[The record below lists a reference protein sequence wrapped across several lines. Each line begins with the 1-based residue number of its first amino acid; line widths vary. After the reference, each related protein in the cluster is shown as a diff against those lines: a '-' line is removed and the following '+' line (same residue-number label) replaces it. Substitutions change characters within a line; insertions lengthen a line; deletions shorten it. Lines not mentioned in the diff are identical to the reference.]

1 MRIPDAELL
10 PDVLDADVRVG
21 LPGEQLERAGLQYQS
36 DVRGMVLVGSF
47 GGHGPPSLLRLL
59 LRIDFI
65 VKVLFSRGISSHC

>member
-1 MRIPDAELL
+1 MRIPDAERP

-21 LPGEQLERAGLQYQS
+21 LPGEQLERAELQFQS
-36 DVRGMVLVGSF
+36 DVRRMVPVGSF

-65 VKVLFSRGISSHC
+65 VKVLFSRGISAHC